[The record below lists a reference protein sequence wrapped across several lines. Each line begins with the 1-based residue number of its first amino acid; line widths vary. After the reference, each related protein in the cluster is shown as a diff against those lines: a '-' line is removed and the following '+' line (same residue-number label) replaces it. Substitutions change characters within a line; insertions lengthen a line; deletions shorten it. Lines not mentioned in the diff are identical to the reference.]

1 MNDFTR
7 VKLSHGVDLGT
18 KLRPPVYPRVRAREW
33 VRAWRAC
40 TSSLRACT
48 ASMAQG
54 GRVHSSGTS
63 STSLWSIH
71 ARRSRQR
78 LHMCHVA
85 SWTVREALCSV
96 PLEFNLR
103 VLHILKVLGSYTCIA
118 RIRFGNQIMN
128 KYHTIACK
136 LWVIYAWCSPSFNSY
151 SSSHSKSISFY
162 KKAKNAGIG
171 KTWDYSGTSSW
182 ILQDCTSVW
191 LCIKKRRI
199 LSKRFEWMGCFLW
212 NLVQMNHM
220 EKFLW
225 FTILRIKQ
233 PR

>member
-1 MNDFTR
+1 MNDFTH

-33 VRAWRAC
+33 VRVWRAC

-71 ARRSRQR
+71 TRGRDNASSAMW
-78 LHMCHVA
+78 LHGLKERHCVACHWN
-85 SWTVREALCSV
+85 S
-96 PLEFNLR
+96 NLR
-103 VLHILKVLGSYTCIA
+103 VLHILEVLVRYTCIA

-171 KTWDYSGTSSW
+171 KTWDYSGMSSW

-191 LCIKKRRI
+191 LCIEKRRI